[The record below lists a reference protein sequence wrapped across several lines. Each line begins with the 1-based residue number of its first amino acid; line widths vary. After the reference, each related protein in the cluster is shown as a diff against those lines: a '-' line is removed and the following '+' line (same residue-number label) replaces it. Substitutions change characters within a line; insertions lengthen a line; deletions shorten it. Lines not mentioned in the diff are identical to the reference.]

1 MAFNEVF
8 KVGNNISLPVPAGTA
23 SGDPV
28 RVGGLNGVAQTNVA
42 VAGDLAGLNRDG
54 YASIKL
60 DGAHQ
65 LQVTGEVA
73 PGDPVYI
80 DADFALSTTAAGG
93 SLFGHALTTKAVE
106 AVGPVTVRIDTTGP
120 ASA

>member
-8 KVGNNISLPVPAGTA
+8 KVGNNVSLPVPALTK

-28 RVGGLNGVAQTNVA
+28 RVGGLNGVAQTDVA
-42 VAGDLAGLNRDG
+42 ANGDLAGLNADG
-54 YASIKL
+54 YASVKL

-65 LQVTGEVA
+65 LQVTGVVT
-73 PGDPVYI
+73 PGTPIYI
-80 DADFALSTTAAGG
+80 TAAGALNVTATAN
-93 SLFGHALTTKAVE
+93 SLFGHALTTKGA
-106 AVGPVTVRIDTTGP
+106 AIGPVTVRIDTTGP

>member
-28 RVGGLNGVAQTNVA
+28 RVGGLNGVAQTDVA

-80 DADFALSTTAAGG
+80 DADALSTTAAGG

>member
-28 RVGGLNGVAQTNVA
+28 RVGGLNGVAQTDVA

-65 LQVTGEVA
+65 LQVTGTVA
-73 PGDPVYI
+73 PGAPVYI
-80 DADFALSTTAAGG
+80 DSDLALSNVALGN
-93 SLFGHALTTKAVE
+93 SLFGHALTTKTVE
-106 AVGPVTVRIDTTGP
+106 PAGPVTVRIDTTGP